1 MFWYITA
8 EYREPK
14 PPENWPLWKVELF
27 YKQPFRLQCFIYFK
41 YRMNWPKRLIM
52 KYLFLTSEVTYYKY
66 DRIAKDIITK
76 AFKSE

>member
-1 MFWYITA
+1 
-8 EYREPK
+8 
-14 PPENWPLWKVELF
+14 
-27 YKQPFRLQCFIYFK
+27 
-41 YRMNWPKRLIM
+41 MNWPKRLIM